1 MSRNLFFSY
10 MKLRIL
16 YNCLGSDLIETSFA
30 GIPHNCVHFEAHFLC
45 GIDTLTFRP
54 QYALVSQCS
63 AICCESIINV
73 NNIIGTTA
81 FPSTYY
87 GLFAFC
93 AADGDDG
100 VDDAIILDEV
110 I

>member
-1 MSRNLFFSY
+1 
-10 MKLRIL
+10 MKFRIL

-81 FPSTYY
+81 FAFH
-87 GLFAFC
+87 LLRAIAFAFC
-93 AADGDDG
+93 AADVDDG
-100 VDDAIILDEV
+100 GDDAIILDEV